1 MTEANDLLI
10 VWFMNGGFLV
20 AKRSE
25 ALQCPNKEAM
35 VWDPSIMLNVRES
48 EGKSSL
54 PDYMWNC
61 AHMA

>member
-1 MTEANDLLI
+1 
-10 VWFMNGGFLV
+10 MNGGFLV

-54 PDYMWNC
+54 PDYM
-61 AHMA
+61 